1 MGVFSDVVSVGPVL
15 LVVPAIS
22 VYFLGDLSEP
32 RVEAS
37 WWVLSWVSWGRGP
50 EHSTKDQSPR
60 DLHLSVGLVEKG
72 LYHT

>member
-32 RVEAS
+32 RVEAL
-37 WWVLSWVSWGRGP
+37 WWALSWVSWGRGP
-50 EHSTKDQSPR
+50 ECSTKDQSSR